1 MPSVASGTPLF
12 IANNLAL
19 DFINTEYGVG
29 PRHCDCFDDDRSVLE
44 WLRLAGLLPDAC
56 ISAPAGL
63 LELARA
69 LRDNA
74 KTVILAAKTGSSAE
88 PTIINQ
94 VLEAGRP
101 RKELEWDAASKTFK
115 IVRHRHNMNAA
126 SLLEPVA
133 QALVLLLSNEDLQLV
148 RACEAHDCTLFFH
161 DLTKSHRRR
170 WCSMASCGNRMK
182 AAAHRARKNGQ

>member
-1 MPSVASGTPLF
+1 MSSVTSGTPLF

-29 PRHCDCFDDDRSVLE
+29 PRHCDCFEDDHSVIE
-44 WLRLAGLLPDAC
+44 WLRLAGLLPDGSN
-56 ISAPAGL
+56 SAPPGL
-63 LELARA
+63 LKLALA

-74 KTVILAAKTGSSAE
+74 KTVILAAKTGSSAD
-88 PTIINQ
+88 PAVINQ

-101 RKELEWDAASKTFK
+101 TNELEWDKASNTFR
-115 IVRHRHNMNAA
+115 IVQRRQSMNAA

-133 QALVLLLSNEDLQLV
+133 QALVHLLSNEDLQLV
-148 RACEAHDCTLFFH
+148 RECEAHDCTLFFH

-170 WCSMASCGNRMK
+170 WCSMAACGNRMK
-182 AAAHRARKNGQ
+182 AAAHRARKSAG

>member
-1 MPSVASGTPLF
+1 MPSVTSGTSLF

-29 PRHCDCFDDDRSVLE
+29 ARHCDCFDDDRSVIE
-44 WLRLAGLLPDAC
+44 WLRLAGLRSDDG
-56 ISAPAGL
+56 SNAPAGL
-63 LELARA
+63 VKLARA

-74 KTVILAAKTGSSAE
+74 KAVILAAKTGSSAE
-88 PTIINQ
+88 PAVINQ

-101 RKELEWDAASKTFK
+101 TKELKWDVASKTFK
-115 IVRHRHNMNAA
+115 IVRHRHHMNAA

-133 QALVLLLSNEDLQLV
+133 QALVDLLSNEDLQLV
-148 RACEAHDCTLFFH
+148 RECEAHDCTLFFH